1 MSVMIKLGKVAVL
14 GEEKQTVTGGRYRT
28 LKMLCQEGF
37 SFRLVFSFKLIEC
50 NGLITKLGNFCCQ
63 MIQFLI
69 LSIPD
74 TLQPTCLNTT

>member
-50 NGLITKLGNFCCQ
+50 NGLITKRVNFCC
-63 MIQFLI
+63 
-69 LSIPD
+69 
-74 TLQPTCLNTT
+74 

>member
-37 SFRLVFSFKLIEC
+37 SFRLVFSFKLMNATI
-50 NGLITKLGNFCCQ
+50 
-63 MIQFLI
+63 
-69 LSIPD
+69 
-74 TLQPTCLNTT
+74 